1 MEIIMTDK
9 ILIVENISK
18 EYSIRKN
25 LLIKENPVKALDDV
39 SFYVK
44 KGETLGLVGESGSGK
59 STLGKLITRLQYP
72 NSGKIFF
79 EDKNIFDYSE
89 KEFRKK
95 RKDIQMIFQE
105 SSFSLDPK
113 MVIEDILKQT
123 IKLHLNLNSSSIKTK
138 IQSLLEEVGLPQSI
152 KNKFPTELSGGQKQR
167 VSIAKAIAVEPKFI
181 FCDEPVSSL
190 DVSVQ
195 SKILNLLMDIQDAYG
210 ITYLFVAHGL
220 NVVKHVSDRV
230 VVLYRGKIMEIG
242 RTSDIYENP
251 YNPYTKALISSFSDF
266 SSESS
271 NKRNPIILKGELY
284 ESYGKN
290 TGCVFF
296 NRCYKAKEYCRENEP
311 KLESLENGRLCACHY
326 KEVNI
331 EKV

>member
-1 MEIIMTDK
+1 MTDK
-9 ILIVENISK
+9 ILRVENISK
-18 EYSIRKN
+18 EYTVRKN
-25 LLIKENPVKALDDV
+25 FFIKENPLKALDNV

-59 STLGKLITRLQYP
+59 STLGKLITRLQSP
-72 NSGKIFF
+72 TRGKIFF
-79 EDKNIFDYSE
+79 EDENIFDYSE

-95 RKDIQMIFQE
+95 RKDIQMVFQE
-105 SSFSLDPK
+105 SSYSLDPK

-123 IKLHLNLNSSSIKTK
+123 IKLHFSMNNKLIKDKVTNLI
-138 IQSLLEEVGLPQSI
+138 EEVGLPTSV
-152 KNKFPTELSGGQKQR
+152 KDKFPTELSGGQKQR

-195 SKILNLLMDIQDAYG
+195 SKILNLLMDIQDRHN

-230 VVLYRGKIMEIG
+230 IVLFKGKIMEIG
-242 RTSDIYENP
+242 KTKDIYDNP

-266 SSESS
+266 SSEKTKKS
-271 NKRNPIILKGELY
+271 KTIILKGELY
-284 ESYGKN
+284 ESYNHSK
-290 TGCVFF
+290 GCVFF
-296 NRCYKAKEYCRENEP
+296 NRCYKAKNYCRDNEP
-311 KLESLENGRLCACHY
+311 KLEDLGNDRLCACHF

-331 EKV
+331 EKI